1 MPSNEAQDLLL
12 ATGVAWKL
20 QPRAIIGAIV
30 CRSDWASP
38 AAAEGKQ
45 GTKVNTHTAPGSRAL
60 PNVVL
65 RDGGLAAAV
74 SGGRRQ
80 SRRSRIPADLL
91 SVSDRDGVRAASI
104 RCQRKQKIGGIRSET
119 ENRIEELLAES
130 ANVLRKRCARSMRLI
145 SATISKPS
153 ISTAKTIERPKRL
166 SDPPPEISKNI
177 EKIAISANGR
187 LVLQLYSKLSQS
199 HRNIGILNGGFSN
212 QNSLFKI

>member
-1 MPSNEAQDLLL
+1 MKLKTCFWQRALPGNYSHAHSL
-12 ATGVAWKL
+12 ALSFAGRTGL
-20 QPRAIIGAIV
+20 
-30 CRSDWASP
+30 SP

-80 SRRSRIPADLL
+80 SRRSRIPAALL

-153 ISTAKTIERPKRL
+153 ISTAKTIERPKR
-166 SDPPPEISKNI
+166 SDLPPEISKNI

-199 HRNIGILNGGFSN
+199 HRNIGILNGSF
-212 QNSLFKI
+212 